1 MSKSPFIPFYTSDF
15 LGGTSGMTASTKG
28 VYITLLC
35 LMYEAEGPLPQKW
48 DMLARRSGCTLPA
61 FKKAVQDLQ
70 DDGKVVILEGGI
82 WSDKCEKHIAQRG
95 ERRSSAKAAAE
106 SRWGKSKQN
115 QSKGDAGAMRE
126 RCQPEPE
133 PYRDTNVSL
142 SKRAK
147 PERFQEFWD
156 QYPHRGG
163 AKKARADCEKRYA
176 RHVAAGVPEQT
187 IISAAIRYA
196 SDRQVLEGYAKNPAT
211 WLNQKGW
218 EDEIEPVGPNPRN
231 TGRSGPH
238 DSLMAG
244 FAAFA
249 NSDPGSGETGFGGG
263 GSSDG
268 SGWSDVDRG
277 PGGNASQPILRVIG
291 SN

>member
-1 MSKSPFIPFYTSDF
+1 MKNGLPYYKAYPRDFIEGTIGMPFEMKCAYRVVLDLIYMQGGNLPDDPRYISGLLGCSIRKWKSIRLALIDAGKINVSGEF
-15 LGGTSGMTASTKG
+15 LTNERAIKELE
-28 VYITLLC
+28 TL
-35 LMYEAEGPLPQKW
+35 AK
-48 DMLARRSGCTLPA
+48 
-61 FKKAVQDLQ
+61 LQ
-70 DDGKVVILEGGI
+70 DNQR
-82 WSDKCEKHIAQRG
+82 EKA
-95 ERRSSAKAAAE
+95 
-106 SRWGKSKQN
+106 SKTRKNKGLQQPQ
-115 QSKGDAGAMRE
+115 QS
-126 RCQPEPE
+126 QPEPE

-147 PERFQEFWD
+147 AERFQEFWD

-218 EDEIEPVGPNPRN
+218 EDEIEPVVPNPRN

-277 PGGNASQPILRVIG
+277 PSGNASQPILRVIG
-291 SN
+291 SD

>member
-1 MSKSPFIPFYTSDF
+1 MS
-15 LGGTSGMTASTKG
+15 GTVNISR
-28 VYITLLC
+28 C
-35 LMYEAEGPLPQKW
+35 
-48 DMLARRSGCTLPA
+48 
-61 FKKAVQDLQ
+61 
-70 DDGKVVILEGGI
+70 I
-82 WSDKCEKHIAQRG
+82 WSDTAFKSEPFSEREAFMWMIMEASWKDRTKRVDNFVVELARG
-95 ERRSSAKAAAE
+95 QLAASVRFMAKA
-106 SRWGKSKQN
+106 WGWTPAKVQRYLDRIEKLKMIYRKTDTGVTVITIGKYDEYQN
-115 QSKGDAGAMRE
+115 KPASSDTRPIQDR
-126 RCQPEPE
+126 
-133 PYRDTNVSL
+133 YRTDTNENKGLIPDASPSL